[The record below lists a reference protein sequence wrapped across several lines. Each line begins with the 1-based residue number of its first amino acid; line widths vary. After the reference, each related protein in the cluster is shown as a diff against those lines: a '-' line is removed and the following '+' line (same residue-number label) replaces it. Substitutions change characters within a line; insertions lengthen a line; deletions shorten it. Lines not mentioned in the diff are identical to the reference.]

1 MKGKYIMENL
11 LKMSTTGRHNLLT
24 SSLFSRIFDLVVGK
38 KVLARQEQY
47 SIVYYGKKSMPNDM
61 SLVKVEDIENTE
73 YFLNNTIYELN
84 YVQPDFVL
92 FKDNLYL
99 TDKKDLKTAGQPDL
113 IVEVWSDGNTPSDR
127 AFLRKLYA
135 SSSITEFWQ
144 VEQNSNTVKRS
155 AGTAELPEQY
165 LTNVLKTQKGLEF
178 DLRYLAI

>member
-1 MKGKYIMENL
+1 MSMDNL
-11 LKMSTTGRHNLLT
+11 LEMSTTGRHNLLT
-24 SSLFSRIFDLVVGK
+24 SSLFSRIFNLVLEK

-47 SIVYYGKKSMPNDM
+47 SIVYYGKKSMPNDVT
-61 SLVKVEDIENTE
+61 LIKIEDIDDKE
-73 YFLNNTIYELN
+73 YFINNTIYELN

-113 IVEVWSDGNTPSDR
+113 IVEVWSDGNTPADR

-135 SSSITEFWQ
+135 SSNITEFWQ
-144 VEQNSNTVKRS
+144 IEQDSNTVKCS
-155 AGTAELPEQY
+155 AGTTELPKQY
-165 LTNVLKTQKGLEF
+165 LKNILRTQKGLEF

>member
-1 MKGKYIMENL
+1 MDHL
-11 LKMSTTGRHNLLT
+11 LEMSTTGRHNLLT
-24 SSLFSRIFDLVVGK
+24 SSLFSRIFDLVVEK

-47 SIVYYGKKSMPNDM
+47 SIVYYGKKSMPNDV
-61 SLVKVEDIENTE
+61 SLVKIEDIEDTE

-113 IVEVWSDGNTPSDR
+113 IVEVWSDGNTPEDR
-127 AFLRKLYA
+127 AFLQKLYA
-135 SSSITEFWQ
+135 SSITTEFWQ
-144 VEQNSNTVKRS
+144 VEQDSNMVKCS
-155 AGTAELPEQY
+155 AGTTELPEQS
-165 LTNVLKTQKGLEF
+165 LENILRTQKGLEF